1 VLSAA
6 RWLRTYETTGDA
18 RNRIRVT
25 GVGHAGPAVLHAA
38 ALERE
43 LFAQVELRQTLD
55 SWSSVVSDRQGCG
68 AMLLQTVHGAL
79 KLYDLPDLRRVI
91 SEKRLTVVDARDSQN
106 QPLKSAT
113 PSK

>member
-1 VLSAA
+1 
-6 RWLRTYETTGDA
+6 
-18 RNRIRVT
+18 
-25 GVGHAGPAVLHAA
+25 
-38 ALERE
+38 
-43 LFAQVELRQTLD
+43 
-55 SWSSVVSDRQGCG
+55 
-68 AMLLQTVHGAL
+68 MLLQTVHGAL